1 MLYFIKK
8 KNIFLSAN
16 NSSIVSQIKFDPRFI
31 PVPSGGRD

>member
-1 MLYFIKK
+1 MLYFIK

-31 PVPSGGRD
+31 PVPSGRRD